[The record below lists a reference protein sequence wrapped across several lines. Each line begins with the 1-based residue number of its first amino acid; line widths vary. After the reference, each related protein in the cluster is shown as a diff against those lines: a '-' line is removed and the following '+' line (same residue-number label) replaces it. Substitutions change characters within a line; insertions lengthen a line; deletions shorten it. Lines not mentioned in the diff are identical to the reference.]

1 MKTEEM
7 DFRDFTSVDA
17 GYACEVEIARSDSYS
32 VSITAGD
39 NLIKSVKVDK
49 QGGTLRIRRSLSS
62 LRGLIPGTF
71 QAKITM
77 PVLDRLELSGAS
89 KGTVSGFSSQGDFIA
104 NLKGASSLAISNM
117 SAGDMKFK
125 LAGASKLTG
134 QVKGADAGF
143 DLSGASRVE
152 LEGSAS
158 NTVIDA
164 AGASHV
170 DLAGFHI
177 YGAKIRLSGAS
188 HTTLNIDGQLDA
200 NLSGASKLYWLGK
213 PIMGD
218 IKMAGAST
226 ISSE

>member
-71 QAKITM
+71 QAGITM
-77 PVLDRLELSGAS
+77 PVLDSLELSGAS
-89 KGTVSGFSSQGDFIA
+89 KGTVSGFSSEGDFIT

-117 SAGDMKFK
+117 SAGGMKFK

-134 QVKGADAGF
+134 QVKGADAEF

-152 LEGSAS
+152 LEGSA
-158 NTVIDA
+158 NNMVIDA

-170 DLAGFHI
+170 DLAGFRI
-177 YGAKIRLSGAS
+177 CGAKIRLSGAS
-188 HTTLNIDGQLDA
+188 HATLNIDGQLDA
-200 NLSGASKLYWLGK
+200 NLSGASKLYWIGK
-213 PIMGD
+213 PVMGD
-218 IKMAGAST
+218 TKMAGAST
-226 ISSE
+226 ISSK

>member
-49 QGGTLRIRRSLSS
+49 QDITLRIRRTLSS

-71 QAKITM
+71 QARITM
-77 PVLDRLELSGAS
+77 PILERLDLSGAS
-89 KGTVSGFSSQGDFIA
+89 KGTVSGFSSEDSFST
-104 NLKGASSLAISNM
+104 NLNGASSLAILNM
-117 SAGDMKFK
+117 SAGDMKFR

-134 QVKGADAGF
+134 QAKGADAEF
-143 DLSGASRVE
+143 NLSGASRVE
-152 LEGSAS
+152 LEGSA
-158 NTVIDA
+158 NKMVIDA

-170 DLAGFHI
+170 NLAGFHVC
-177 YGAKIRLSGAS
+177 GAKIKLSGAS

-200 NLSGASKLYWLGK
+200 NLSGASKLYWLGT
-213 PIMGD
+213 PVMGD
-218 IKMAGAST
+218 MKTAGAST
-226 ISSE
+226 ISRK